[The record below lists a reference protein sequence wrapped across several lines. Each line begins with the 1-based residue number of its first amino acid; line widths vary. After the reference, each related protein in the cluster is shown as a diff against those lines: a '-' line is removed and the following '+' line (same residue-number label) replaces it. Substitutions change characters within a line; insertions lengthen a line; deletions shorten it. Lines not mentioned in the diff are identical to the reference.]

1 MLSFAPKES
10 PDVLR
15 RLRSAAQ
22 RVLADEHG
30 LGDAV
35 ATVASIPCR
44 EPGCP
49 PFETF
54 VQILSDVL
62 PVAFRL
68 NKRPADVSDAELA
81 SALRF
86 AVAGARLAPASADA
100 PPPPPLP
107 PAPHAFK
114 RTPDAT
120 IGVAALRGVVREVVD
135 ATDTIDV
142 HTHLFPPSHGDLC
155 AYGIDALLTYH
166 YLVSEFFMVAPM
178 DLTHALFFA
187 KSKRAQA
194 DLVWDGLFV
203 RRTPLSEACVGVL
216 TTLAAFPE
224 LRPALDPPLT
234 AASLVPIRAFFDA
247 ADPAEHAA
255 RVLAMAGVRYVVC
268 TNVPFDAREASEFV
282 DETCCVDVDAETFAS
297 VETRPRDAAENSQFR
312 TALRVDALLKGDW
325 ATIAAS
331 LAQRGL
337 PETLAG
343 ARTFL
348 KAWAK
353 RYGAVYLMASSP
365 AEFAYPRD
373 EPKQPGWPSA
383 TALVD
388 DVLVPVARELRL
400 PLALKLGARRGMNPD
415 LDPCGGGDGV
425 VVADGGPLVDL
436 CSRNPD
442 VKFLATFLSRV
453 NQHEAAVMS
462 QKFRNLHV
470 YGCWWYCNN
479 PSIIGEIT
487 RMRLEL
493 LGTAFTAQH
502 SDCRVLEQLIY
513 KWAHSRR
520 VVADALADQYE
531 HLVRT
536 GFTLSRAAVER
547 DVAALLGG
555 AYEAFLA
562 K

>member
-120 IGVAALRGVVREVVD
+120 IGIAALRGVVREVVD

-216 TTLAAFPE
+216 TTLAAFSE

-297 VETRPRDAAENSQFR
+297 VETRPRDAAENFQFR

-365 AEFAYPRD
+365 ADFAYAHVRRVGLDPPELSGLR
-373 EPKQPGWPSA
+373 
-383 TALVD
+383 
-388 DVLVPVARELRL
+388 ARAEGRVGVERLRL
-400 PLALKLGARRGMNPD
+400 RGR
-415 LDPCGGGDGV
+415 GEAQGRERGDGTHEGEDV
-425 VVADGGPLVDL
+425 DVPPIPSLRCCYGVAQG
-436 CSRNPD
+436 
-442 VKFLATFLSRV
+442 
-453 NQHEAAVMS
+453 
-462 QKFRNLHV
+462 
-470 YGCWWYCNN
+470 
-479 PSIIGEIT
+479 
-487 RMRLEL
+487 L
-493 LGTAFTAQH
+493 LGDASFRHLAVGAYRLLVVCA
-502 SDCRVLEQLIY
+502 S
-513 KWAHSRR
+513 HSRR
-520 VVADALADQYE
+520 KPRRPEITAMAMPQNCQN
-531 HLVRT
+531 HR
-536 GFTLSRAAVER
+536 GHQF
-547 DVAALLGG
+547 
-555 AYEAFLA
+555 
-562 K
+562 

>member
-68 NKRPADVSDAELA
+68 NKRPAD
-81 SALRF
+81 
-86 AVAGARLAPASADA
+86 
-100 PPPPPLP
+100 
-107 PAPHAFK
+107 

-120 IGVAALRGVVREVVD
+120 IGIAALRGVVREVVD

-178 DLTHALFFA
+178 DLTHARFFA

-247 ADPAEHAA
+247 ADPAEHAT

-297 VETRPRDAAENSQFR
+297 VETRPRDAAETSQFR

-365 AEFAYPRD
+365 ADFAYPRD

-462 QKFRNLHV
+462 QKFRNLH
-470 YGCWWYCNN
+470 
-479 PSIIGEIT
+479 
-487 RMRLEL
+487 
-493 LGTAFTAQH
+493 
-502 SDCRVLEQLIY
+502 LIY

-547 DVAALLGG
+547 DVEALLGG

>member
-15 RLRSAAQ
+15 RLRSVAQ

-54 VQILSDVL
+54 RS
-62 PVAFRL
+62 
-68 NKRPADVSDAELA
+68 PAPDSRRRSDAL
-81 SALRF
+81 
-86 AVAGARLAPASADA
+86 
-100 PPPPPLP
+100 PPPPLP

-135 ATDTIDV
+135 ATDTVDV

-178 DLTHALFFA
+178 DLTHARFFA

-194 DLVWDGLFV
+194 DLVWDGLF
-203 RRTPLSEACVGVL
+203 
-216 TTLAAFPE
+216 
-224 LRPALDPPLT
+224 LRPALDLPLT

-247 ADPAEHAA
+247 ADPAEHAT
-255 RVLAMAGVRYVVC
+255 RVLKMAGVRYVVC

-297 VETRPRDAAENSQFR
+297 VETRPRDAAETSQFR

-353 RYGAVYLMASSP
+353 RYGA
-365 AEFAYPRD
+365 
-373 EPKQPGWPSA
+373 
-383 TALVD
+383 
-388 DVLVPVARELRL
+388 LRL

-547 DVAALLGG
+547 DVEALLGG

-562 K
+562 KCYFFGVSTTTPFIMNQ

>member
-81 SALRF
+81 SRSP
-86 AVAGARLAPASADA
+86 AVAGARLAPGDADA

-120 IGVAALRGVVREVVD
+120 IGIAALRGVVREVVD

-166 YLVSEFFMVAPM
+166 YL
-178 DLTHALFFA
+178 
-187 KSKRAQA
+187 A

-247 ADPAEHAA
+247 ADPAEHAT
-255 RVLAMAGVRYVVC
+255 RVLAMAGVKYVVC

-282 DETCCVDVDAETFAS
+282 DETCCVD
-297 VETRPRDAAENSQFR
+297 FR
-312 TALRVDALLKGDW
+312 AALRVALLKGDW

-365 AEFAYPRD
+365 ADFAYPRD

-536 GFTLSRAAVER
+536 GFTLSHAAVER
-547 DVAALLGG
+547 DVEALLGG

>member
-68 NKRPADVSDAELA
+68 NKRPAD
-81 SALRF
+81 
-86 AVAGARLAPASADA
+86 
-100 PPPPPLP
+100 
-107 PAPHAFK
+107 

-120 IGVAALRGVVREVVD
+120 IGIAALRGVVREVVD

-178 DLTHALFFA
+178 DLTHARFFA

-247 ADPAEHAA
+247 ADPAEHAT
-255 RVLAMAGVRYVVC
+255 RVLAMAGVKYVVC

-297 VETRPRDAAENSQFR
+297 VETRPRDAAETSQFR

-337 PETLAG
+337 RRPWP
-343 ARTFL
+343 AR
-348 KAWAK
+348 
-353 RYGAVYLMASSP
+353 
-365 AEFAYPRD
+365 
-373 EPKQPGWPSA
+373 
-383 TALVD
+383 
-388 DVLVPVARELRL
+388 
-400 PLALKLGARRGMNPD
+400 
-415 LDPCGGGDGV
+415 
-425 VVADGGPLVDL
+425 GP
-436 CSRNPD
+436 
-442 VKFLATFLSRV
+442 F
-453 NQHEAAVMS
+453 
-462 QKFRNLHV
+462 
-470 YGCWWYCNN
+470 
-479 PSIIGEIT
+479 
-487 RMRLEL
+487 
-493 LGTAFTAQH
+493 
-502 SDCRVLEQLIY
+502 
-513 KWAHSRR
+513 
-520 VVADALADQYE
+520 
-531 HLVRT
+531 
-536 GFTLSRAAVER
+536 
-547 DVAALLGG
+547 
-555 AYEAFLA
+555 
-562 K
+562 